1 MASGRLRLQL
11 LGFFL
16 DPLAVVPHPQDFA
29 LNMLHFFFAPL
40 DREPIVAHAQLVAGI
55 PSSVEQLLR
64 RCLRLR
70 QKRSPPRQR

>member
-29 LNMLHFFFAPL
+29 LNMLHSLFAPL
-40 DREPIVAHAQLVAGI
+40 DLVRELFHPPFVLHLALLLAGI
-55 PSSVEQLLR
+55 ATPIQHR
-64 RCLRLR
+64 
-70 QKRSPPRQR
+70 